1 MAQLFPKWTNKLPTI
16 LLAGLIVSVTILVFS
31 FWYWGSPK
39 YTDVGYTPTQP
50 VQYSHKFHV
59 GELKLDCRYC
69 HTGVENTAIAGVP
82 PTQTCMNCH
91 TVIKKDS
98 LSIAKVI
105 NSWNTNQPIEWV
117 RVHKSPDFV
126 YFDHSAHVK
135 VGVGCN
141 SCHGD
146 VASMEVISQEESLS
160 MAWCLECHKNPEMH
174 LRPVDQITNTQW
186 TPPDDQ
192 LAYGSWIVKELNIT
206 PPLDCSGCHR

>member
-1 MAQLFPKWTNKLPTI
+1 
-16 LLAGLIVSVTILVFS
+16 
-31 FWYWGSPK
+31 
-39 YTDVGYTPTQP
+39 
-50 VQYSHKFHV
+50 
-59 GELKLDCRYC
+59 
-69 HTGVENTAIAGVP
+69 
-82 PTQTCMNCH
+82 MNCH

-141 SCHGD
+141 TCHGD